1 MTQAD
6 ILALAHAG
14 FTSTQI
20 LAIGQLT
27 QQQPVVQTPVLQ
39 QPAPQPVVQTPVLQ
53 QPVVQTPVLQQ
64 PAPQPVVQTD
74 PVLEQLKI
82 LTGAV
87 QSNALLTAQQTQQ
100 TQTADNVLASIINP
114 PVKEDN
120 K

>member
-27 QQQPVVQTPVLQ
+27 QQQPVVQTPVVQ
-39 QPAPQPVVQTPVLQ
+39 QPAVQTPVVQ
-53 QPVVQTPVLQQ
+53 QPVVQTPVVQQ
-64 PAPQPVVQTD
+64 PAVQTPVVQND

-100 TQTADNVLASIINP
+100 TQTADTVLASIINP
-114 PVKEDN
+114 PAKEDN

>member
-27 QQQPVVQTPVLQ
+27 QQQPVVQTPVVQ
-39 QPAPQPVVQTPVLQ
+39 QPAVQTPVVQ
-53 QPVVQTPVLQQ
+53 QPVVQTPV
-64 PAPQPVVQTD
+64 VQND

-100 TQTADNVLASIINP
+100 TQTADTVLASIINP
-114 PVKEDN
+114 PAKEDN

>member
-27 QQQPVVQTPVLQ
+27 QQQPMVQTS
-39 QPAPQPVVQTPVLQ
+39 VVQ
-53 QPVVQTPVLQQ
+53 QPVVQTPVVQQ
-64 PAPQPVVQTD
+64 PVVQQPVVQQPVVQTD

-100 TQTADNVLASIINP
+100 TQTADTVLASIINP
-114 PVKEDN
+114 PAKEDN

>member
-27 QQQPVVQTPVLQ
+27 QQQPVVQTPVVQ
-39 QPAPQPVVQTPVLQ
+39 QPAVQTPV
-53 QPVVQTPVLQQ
+53 VQN
-64 PAPQPVVQTD
+64 D

-100 TQTADNVLASIINP
+100 TQTADTVLASIINP
-114 PVKEDN
+114 PAKEDN